1 MYSRRKALMAL
12 ACLTAGAAIGCG
24 DSVDTSGNL
33 SAAEEENNRKRTEA
47 MEEYAKQ
54 QAAGKKKR

>member
-1 MYSRRKALMAL
+1 MYTRRTALFAMAC
-12 ACLTAGAAIGCG
+12 ATAGLAIGCG

-33 SAAEEENNRKRTEA
+33 SAEEEENNRKRTEA

-54 QAAGKKKR
+54 QAGKKKR